1 MTLNTLITETTDH
14 GEVPID
20 IYTKLADNRILFVSD
35 YVDDKLAS
43 DITATLLL
51 KDAENQEEEISLFIN
66 SEGGDIRSVFMIY
79 DMLQLLECEIKTV
92 CTGAA
97 MNEVALLL
105 AAGSPG
111 KRFATQ
117 NAVICLS
124 QLVQEKYYRANLAD
138 AKSVVGRID
147 KDNKNFMKAIAKKT
161 GKKVADVTAK
171 FERKV
176 FMNPKEAK
184 TYGIIDEIIGTK

>member
-1 MTLNTLITETTDH
+1 MNTLITETTER

-20 IYTKLADNRILFVSD
+20 IYAKLADNRILFVSD

-51 KDAENQEEEISLFIN
+51 KDAEDPDAEISLFIN

-79 DMLQLLECEIKTV
+79 DMLQLLQCDIKTV
-92 CTGAA
+92 CTGSA
-97 MNEVALLL
+97 MNETALLL
-105 AAGSPG
+105 VAGSPG

-117 NAVICLS
+117 NAAIALS

-138 AKSVVGRID
+138 AKSIVGRID
-147 KDNKNFMKAIAKKT
+147 RDNKNFMKAIAKKT
-161 GKKVADVTAK
+161 GQKVADVISK
-171 FERKV
+171 FDRQV
-176 FMNPKEAK
+176 FLSPKEAK
-184 TYGIIDEIIGTK
+184 AYGIIDEIIGVK